1 MEDGISAVRNG
12 LCLLAAQS
20 IIFRD
25 QRNLKLEKSK
35 GEMMSE
41 PHNHLSPMVDSVY
54 LQVSLLQHPSNQPL
68 QRTEWSPPDAGKERG
83 ALGRRHCSQMLA
95 QGLLGRLPRRQPQAQ
110 AGPGR
115 DGVQPDY
122 HCSSSKQRGFS
133 PKHIASCHLSPQQ
146 LPDALSQEAPG
157 QHPPRATPIHALVL
171 MSFAACLG
179 FPP

>member
-1 MEDGISAVRNG
+1 MFQLNTPCLSSRGPSHTRLLQEEVLVEDGISAVRNG

-110 AGPGR
+110 AEMGYSLTTTALPPSR
-115 DGVQPDY
+115 EV
-122 HCSSSKQRGFS
+122 
-133 PKHIASCHLSPQQ
+133 SPQ
-146 LPDALSQEAPG
+146 S
-157 QHPPRATPIHALVL
+157 T
-171 MSFAACLG
+171 
-179 FPP
+179 

>member
-1 MEDGISAVRNG
+1 MFQLNTPCLSSRGPSHTRLLQEEVFVEDGISAVRNG

-25 QRNLKLEKSK
+25 QRNLELEKSK

-110 AGPGR
+110 AEMGYSLTTTALPPSR
-115 DGVQPDY
+115 EV
-122 HCSSSKQRGFS
+122 
-133 PKHIASCHLSPQQ
+133 SPQ
-146 LPDALSQEAPG
+146 S
-157 QHPPRATPIHALVL
+157 T
-171 MSFAACLG
+171 
-179 FPP
+179 